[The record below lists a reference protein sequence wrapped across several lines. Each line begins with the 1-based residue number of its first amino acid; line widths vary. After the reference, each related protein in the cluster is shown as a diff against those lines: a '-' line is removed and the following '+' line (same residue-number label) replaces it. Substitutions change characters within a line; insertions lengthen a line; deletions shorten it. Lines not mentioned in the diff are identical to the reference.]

1 MTCCN
6 QNCQQGRTC
15 PNRSDI
21 SQLLIDMAT
30 VAMSVFLIAVVISVA
45 I

>member
-6 QNCQQGRTC
+6 QNCQQGRT
-15 PNRSDI
+15 NRSDI

-30 VAMSVFLIAVVISVA
+30 VALSVFLIAVVISVA

>member
-6 QNCQQGRTC
+6 QDCNQGRT
-15 PNRSDI
+15 NRSDI
-21 SQLLIDMAT
+21 SQLLIDVAT
-30 VAMSVFLIAVVISVA
+30 VALSVFLIVVVISGA

>member
-6 QNCQQGRTC
+6 KNCQQGRT
-15 PNRSDI
+15 NRSDI
-21 SQLLIDMAT
+21 SQLLVDMAT
-30 VAMSVFLIAVVISVA
+30 VALSVFLIAVVISVA

>member
-6 QNCQQGRTC
+6 KGRA
-15 PNRSDI
+15 NRSDI
-21 SQLLIDMAT
+21 SQLLIDVAT
-30 VAMSVFLIAVVISVA
+30 VALSVFLIAVVISGA